1 MEDQDKFQTPS
12 SRSMVEVRECDKE
25 NKSKVMTPSVENV
38 TQV

>member
-1 MEDQDKFQTPS
+1 MQDQDKFQTPS
-12 SRSMVEVRECDKE
+12 SGSETVRECDKE

>member
-25 NKSKVMTPSVENV
+25 NKSKVIPSVENV